1 MHLIDDVDLVLA
13 LLWTYVDILV
23 ETAYIVDRVVGGGI
37 QLVYVERTLMQSS
50 LTVGAYATRLSLR
63 GELLTID
70 RTG

>member
-23 ETAYIVDRVVGGGI
+23 ETTYIVNRVVGGGI
-37 QLVYVERTLMQSS
+37 QLVYVERPLMQRS
-50 LTVGAYATRLSLR
+50 LTIRAYATRLSLR
-63 GELLTID
+63 GELLTVD

>member
-23 ETAYIVDRVVGGGI
+23 ETTYIVDRVVGGGI
-37 QLVYVERTLMQSS
+37 QLVYVERPLMQRC
-50 LTVGAYATRLSLR
+50 LTVSAYATRLSLR

>member
-1 MHLIDDVDLVLA
+1 MHLVDDVDLVLA

-50 LTVGAYATRLSLR
+50 LTVGADVLPTPRGPQKRYA
-63 GELLTID
+63 
-70 RTG
+70 